1 VGTAAD
7 LAGTTIWFWSQVVNL
22 LRLSK
27 KGSTMARTEKVT
39 ALQTEI
45 STSEVSKRI
54 YTLRGCQVM
63 LDQDLS
69 KIYEVELRVLKQAVR
84 RNIERFPK
92 DFVFEPSKDEL
103 ESLKSQSVISNVENF
118 SEPDARPC
126 LRSQIVISNPEGKS
140 RGRGGSRY
148 TPFAFCEPG
157 VAMLSSVLHSPRAI
171 QVNIA
176 IIRIFIELRRV
187 QRSHLDVVPKLESL
201 ETKLMQRFDQLQA
214 SFQSK
219 PLVAQPIAKHHPVS
233 HIQSAVARHFGLT
246 SEDLKSSSRTQA
258 MSLPRHIAIYL
269 LRKHLGL
276 GFSEIG
282 RHFGG
287 RDHTTILHSYRKI
300 LADAETN
307 TMIRTA
313 VDALGNEI
321 LPFLT

>member
-1 VGTAAD
+1 
-7 LAGTTIWFWSQVVNL
+7 
-22 LRLSK
+22 
-27 KGSTMARTEKVT
+27 MARTEKAKATAT

-45 STSEVSKRI
+45 SAIEVGKRI

-63 LDQDLS
+63 LDQDLAE
-69 KIYEVELRVLKQAVR
+69 IYEVETKVLKQAVR
-84 RNIERFPK
+84 RNIERLPE
-92 DFVFEPSKDEL
+92 DFMWMVTEDEL
-103 ESLKSQSVISNVENF
+103 KDLKSQFVTQNVEKCFDADAKPNIKSQSVTQMSATWSVG
-118 SEPDARPC
+118 R
-126 LRSQIVISNPEGKS
+126 
-140 RGRGGSRY
+140 RGRFA
-148 TPFAFCEPG
+148 PFAFSEHG
-157 VAMLSSVLHSPRAI
+157 IAMLSSVLHSPRAI

-176 IIRIFIELRRV
+176 IIRIFIELRRK
-187 QRSHLDVVPKLESL
+187 QSSHLDFAPKLESL
-201 ETKLMQRFDQLQA
+201 ESKLMQRLDQLQA

-219 PLVAQPIAKHHPVS
+219 PLVTQPIAKHHPVS